1 MALILIVDDDAT
13 IVEMLADV
21 AIEAGHTV
29 ITATNGAAALSLARA
44 RPPALII
51 SDVMM
56 PVMDGYALLRA
67 VRSTLELQQTLIFL
81 MSAALSMQRS
91 PSATTLPDGFVT
103 KPFDLHIIEGLLER
117 LPRDTSAG

>member
-21 AIEAGHTV
+21 ASEAGHTV
-29 ITATNGAAALSLARA
+29 ITAANGAAALSLARA

-56 PVMDGYALLRA
+56 PVMDGYVLLQA
-67 VRSTLELQQTLIFL
+67 VRSTPELQQTLVFL

-91 PSATTLPDGFVT
+91 PSASAPPDGFIT
-103 KPFDLHIIEGLLER
+103 KPFDLHVIEGLLKR
-117 LPRDTSAG
+117 LPRDR